1 MHTAPHFGIRYESD
15 LTHRCSEYIVDSV
28 DLLNAQLAPHE
39 MGFYFDSVDFRQQ
52 MIGGKHCWDM
62 YGWVVPNDA
71 VNDFEPIWLAGD
83 DEKLE
88 GYDYACASWGGIAT
102 ACRTQSLTVIFLK
115 RRTDNVSPAYA
126 GVVPRLQDLLRE
138 EIDRLETDFG
148 SV

>member
-15 LTHRCSEYIVDSV
+15 LTHRYSEYIVDSV

-39 MGFYFDSVDFRQQ
+39 MGFYFDSVDYCQQ

-62 YGWVVPNDA
+62 YGWVVPN
-71 VNDFEPIWLAGD
+71 G
-83 DEKLE
+83 
-88 GYDYACASWGGIAT
+88 ASMISSRFGLPAMTRSWRTTTMSARVGMIAT
-102 ACRTQSLTVIFLK
+102 ACRTQSLMAIFLK
-115 RRTDNVSPAYA
+115 RRTDNVLPAYA

-138 EIDRLETDFG
+138 GIDRLETDFG